1 MVGAPTALHLVR
13 CRNLGRVE
21 DIVEGCFQ
29 DGEELLGL
37 QAQGQRVETGLAA
50 HRGEVNQ
57 TVGVVAHV
65 LGAQV
70 LDGVHGR
77 HFQVRGVRL
86 GEADI
91 VLDEG
96 VATGQDLAVCDTH
109 VGCCYGAVVEVE
121 GFDVH
126 FFHDSIF
133 S

>member
-1 MVGAPTALHLVR
+1 M
-13 CRNLGRVE
+13 
-21 DIVEGCFQ
+21 
-29 DGEELLGL
+29 GEKSDEP
-37 QAQGQRVETGLAA
+37 
-50 HRGEVNQ
+50 
-57 TVGVVAHV
+57 VGVVAHE

-109 VGCCYGAVVEVE
+109 VGCWLRRG
-121 GFDVH
+121 GRG
-126 FFHDSIF
+126 
-133 S
+133 

>member
-1 MVGAPTALHLVR
+1 MGKKSS
-13 CRNLGRVE
+13 
-21 DIVEGCFQ
+21 
-29 DGEELLGL
+29 GL